1 MWLLSGSPTTRHADD
16 LWTQLHLLWPA
27 AFPSYWR
34 FAERYCY
41 IEETPWAKVVTGTR
55 SNRDAAEDNSDLM
68 YVVNQEDV
76 LDLPEYLFETID
88 VDLGTAQRR
97 EYERMR
103 KEFVAELNGE
113 EVIAANEIAR
123 LQKLQQITSWWDGNS
138 AKRDAL
144 VDLIDSY
151 EGPHLIWTHWRDAGT
166 DIFVHLAAKGLRVN
180 MVNGSVPTKDRDFM
194 LEQFKAGEL
203 DALVLSIGVGKFGH
217 TLTQAKTV
225 WYLDKTWAADDYFQ
239 SLRRVRRIGLTHRPV
254 VVTLRAP
261 GTVDELV
268 EDNLEGKMGGISR
281 ITKSRLA
288 ELLKG
293 LGR

>member
-1 MWLLSGSPTTRHADD
+1 MAD
-16 LWTQLHLLWPA
+16 
-27 AFPSYWR
+27 
-34 FAERYCY
+34 
-41 IEETPWAKVVTGTR
+41 
-55 SNRDAAEDNSDLM
+55 DNSDLM
-68 YVVNQEDV
+68 LVVNQEDV

-88 VDLGTAQRR
+88 VDLLPAQRR

-103 KEFVAELNGE
+103 KEFVAELGDGT

-123 LQKLQQITSWWDGNS
+123 LQKLQQITSWWDGGS
-138 AKRDAL
+138 AKHDVL
-144 VDLIDSY
+144 VDLISSY
-151 EGPHLIWTHWRDAGT
+151 EGPHLIWTHWSDGAKALTARLALAGIDAAH
-166 DIFVHLAAKGLRVN
+166 VHG
-180 MVNGSVPTKDRDFM
+180 MTHPKDRDQR
-194 LEQFKAGEL
+194 LEDFKAGKY

-217 TLTQAKTV
+217 TLTQAKTI
-225 WYLDKTWAADDYFQ
+225 WYVDKTWNADDYFQ

-254 VVTLRAP
+254 VVTIRAP

-293 LGR
+293 LGK